1 MALWPNEPKGITL
14 SVRVCKEDCR
24 DCSLW
29 ADKDGEVTS
38 KLYQVFISATYHD
51 LVEERR
57 VVLELLPQMGCMP
70 ILLPS
75 QGPQAWPSVRKR
87 IEAADYYFLLVG
99 SRYGSLT
106 PSGVSHTHQEF
117 VHARHKKKPMLICR
131 HAQPSRRPEGMQET
145 TAEGRTR
152 FQDFCQLLDE
162 ESALVWQDTTD
173 LARVLRS
180 KVPAWIQAHPA
191 EGWVRASSM
200 SATQILG
207 RAATREDPD
216 LDEALARIAELEAE
230 RDQWLSGLFKPSEL
244 AQGLELTDVHY
255 QANVYHAGHCELL
268 MLRSNLSWNEIFL
281 AMAPHMRQPQTERFM
296 QDRLADFLRQRGLID
311 AQKQRPKAHAMTDIK
326 LSDLSF
332 TAIRIQLRTLGLIG
346 KARFVQKLSGID
358 TLWQLTLQGEY
369 QVNRLLLRNRA
380 IS

>member
-1 MALWPNEPKGITL
+1 MNAD
-14 SVRVCKEDCR
+14 RQ
-24 DCSLW
+24 DCSGQ
-29 ADKDGEVTS
+29 ADKDGEVTT
-38 KLYQVFISATYHD
+38 KLYQVFISSTYHD

-117 VHARHKKKPMLICR
+117 VHARYKKKPMLICQ
-131 HAQPSRRPEGMQET
+131 HAQPSIRPEAMQET
-145 TAEGRTR
+145 TTEGKTR
-152 FQDFCQLLDE
+152 FQDFCQLLSE
-162 ESALVWQDTTD
+162 ESPLIWRDTAD
-173 LARVLRS
+173 LARLLRS
-180 KVPAWIQAHPA
+180 MLPAWIQKNPA
-191 EGWVRASSM
+191 EGWVRASSLT
-200 SATQILG
+200 ATLTST
-207 RAATREDPD
+207 RSPAREDPD
-216 LDEALARIAELEAE
+216 LDEALARVAELEAE
-230 RDQWLSGLFKPSEL
+230 RDQWLSGLFRPSEL
-244 AQGLELTDVHY
+244 AQGLEITEVNY

-268 MLRSNLSWNEIFL
+268 MLRSSLSWNEIFL
-281 AMAPHMRQPQTERFM
+281 ALATHMRQPQTERFM
-296 QDRLADFLRQRGLID
+296 QDRLADFLRQRGLAD
-311 AQKQRPKAHAMTDIK
+311 AQKQRPKAHALTDIR
-326 LSDLSF
+326 LSELSF

-346 KARFVQKLSGID
+346 KARYVQKISGTD

-369 QVNRLLLRNRA
+369 QINRLLLRTRA